1 MKISTT
7 RLIKIVFVIIAISGF
22 FLACKKEH
30 SMFNPDCSG
39 TEKTFSSDVTPI
51 IQISCAINSG
61 CHGTGSGNGPG
72 ALTNFQQ
79 VFNARAEIRSAVASG
94 HMPLNGSLTVA
105 EKNAILCWID
115 NGAPNN

>member
-7 RLIKIVFVIIAISGF
+7 KLIKIVFLIIAVSEF

-30 SMFNPDCSG
+30 SLFNPDCSG
-39 TEKTFSSDVTPI
+39 AAKTFSTDVTPI
-51 IQISCAINSG
+51 IQTTCATNSG
-61 CHGTGSGNGPG
+61 CHGAGSGNGPG
-72 ALTNFQQ
+72 VLANYQQ
-79 VFNARAEIRSAVASG
+79 VFNARGDIRSAVASG
-94 HMPLNGSLTVA
+94 HMPLNGSLTAA